1 MSPTQGFAVWI
12 TGLPASGKSSITREL
27 MKELDARGV
36 PVVVL
41 ESDKMRNILTPE
53 ATYSEKEREQFYRA
67 VVLIAEL
74 ITLSGMNVIIDATA
88 SQRHYRDRARSL
100 IRRFVEVYV
109 DCPLEVCM
117 KRDPKGIY
125 QRAIILGKAATVP
138 GVQASYEPPLHPEV
152 TLDCQ
157 DPPEAGAKAIMN
169 KLELLLYI

>member
-1 MSPTQGFAVWI
+1 MSPMQGFAIWI

-88 SQRHYRDRARSL
+88 SQRDYRDRARSL
-100 IRRFVEVYV
+100 IPRYIEVYV

-125 QRAIILGKAATVP
+125 QSAILGNATNVP
-138 GVQASYEPPLHPEV
+138 GVQASYEPPLHPEI

-157 DPPEAGAKAIMN
+157 DPPEEGAKAIMD
-169 KLELLLYI
+169 KLQLLLYI